1 MHDSRTGILIML
13 IMNDRT
19 ITLKAPGTPWFGS
32 VCFDGQK
39 VVVQFVFGT
48 NLWFGNSVNHQV
60 GPKLSEML
68 HLYNS
73 ANIIRIHLRSN
84 LLVRF

>member
-1 MHDSRTGILIML
+1 ML

-48 NLWFGNSVNHQV
+48 NLWFG
-60 GPKLSEML
+60 GF
-68 HLYNS
+68 
-73 ANIIRIHLRSN
+73 
-84 LLVRF
+84 LL